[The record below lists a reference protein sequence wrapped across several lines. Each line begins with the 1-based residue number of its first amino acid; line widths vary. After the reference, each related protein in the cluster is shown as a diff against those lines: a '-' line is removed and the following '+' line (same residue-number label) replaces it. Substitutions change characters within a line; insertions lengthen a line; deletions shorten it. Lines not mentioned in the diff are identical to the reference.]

1 MKKFQTIEFDKPTYE
16 RELNEFYQLLSN
28 NRTLQENK
36 QILPFFK
43 ERVTLSSRIASIF
56 YEFVNID
63 KIAYEYDLFGD
74 FKCDLVVGDSKNRS
88 YCFIEFED
96 AQPNSIFTSKQSKY
110 KSEFSYRFEHG
121 FSQIIDWFYLLNQV
135 SETQMEVKFG
145 SSKIDFHG
153 LLVVGR
159 NHFLTDSDSFDRL
172 SWRSNHVIVNSK
184 RIRVITYDTLLE
196 LLNDRYRFNY
206 FQ

>member
-28 NRTLQENK
+28 NQILQENK

-43 ERVTLSSRIASIF
+43 ERSILSSRIASIF

-63 KIAYEYDLFGD
+63 KIAYEYELFGD
-74 FKCDLVVGDSKNRS
+74 YKCDLVIGDSQNRS
-88 YCFIEFED
+88 YCFVEFED
-96 AQPNSIFTSKQSKY
+96 AQSNSIFTTKQTKY

-121 FSQIIDWFYLLNQV
+121 FSQIIDWFYRLNQV
-135 SETQMEVKFG
+135 SAAQMEERFG
-145 SSKIDFHG
+145 ASKIDFHG
-153 LLVVGR
+153 VLVVGR
-159 NHFLTDSDSFDRL
+159 NHFLNDSDNFDRL
-172 SWRSNHVIVNSK
+172 TWRSNNVIVNSK

-196 LLNDRYRFNY
+196 LLTDRNRLNY